1 MHIVHKGIA
10 RGEVLGVPV
19 TLSPLCK
26 PFFMQKKSSIFR
38 WWKLANTLCLTQW
51 PSFENYGYA
60 YWCRFQSKCTYLTL
74 FSFNSDDAGL
84 VCSEALSRSFL
95 LGETF
100 LIACNSLLSWL
111 KVPEGVSGKSD
122 CFTLWRDYHVK
133 KKFINLSLVLHVSSP
148 FYFIIFFDLHFTH
161 CIDKYHILYRL

>member
-10 RGEVLGVPV
+10 RGELMGYLWPFPHFVSLF
-19 TLSPLCK
+19 LC
-26 PFFMQKKSSIFR
+26 KKSSIFS
-38 WWKLANTLCLTQW
+38 WWKLASTLCLTQW
-51 PSFENYGYA
+51 PPFENYGYA

-133 KKFINLSLVLHVSSP
+133 KKFINLSLVLSSS
-148 FYFIIFFDLHFTH
+148 FYFIIFFDLHFTY
-161 CIDKYHILYRL
+161 CIDKYHNILYPL

>member
-1 MHIVHKGIA
+1 MHKGIT
-10 RGEVLGVPV
+10 RGEVLGYLWPFPHFVSFFYAKNPQYSGGENWQVPSV
-19 TLSPLCK
+19 WHSDTP
-26 PFFMQKKSSIFR
+26 
-38 WWKLANTLCLTQW
+38 
-51 PSFENYGYA
+51 FENYGYA

-161 CIDKYHILYRL
+161 CIDKYHILYPL

>member
-1 MHIVHKGIA
+1 MHIIHKGIA
-10 RGEVLGVPV
+10 RGDILGYLWPFPHFVSFFYAKNPQYLGGENWQVPSV
-19 TLSPLCK
+19 WHSDP
-26 PFFMQKKSSIFR
+26 P
-38 WWKLANTLCLTQW
+38 
-51 PSFENYGYA
+51 FENYGYA

-133 KKFINLSLVLHVSSP
+133 KKFINLNLVLSSP
-148 FYFIIFFDLHFTH
+148 LYFIIFFDLHFTH
-161 CIDKYHILYRL
+161 CIDKYHILHPL